1 MSSEE
6 KEVQSPAVFMM
17 AVAQFCFSSVGMM
30 VGNKMAMDYLRDTE
44 TGHAV
49 PSTLVVVQVLGTLAL
64 LAYFRQHIDK
74 DKLNLESAK
83 SWIPIFTL
91 FAGMIYTSA
100 KTFQYV
106 HVSFV
111 IIVRNVGAIVTTFV
125 EYFVRNTTVNAQ
137 ILIAEI
143 VIVFGT
149 VLYSQ
154 EGSRYF
160 KDFWSGITW
169 CMMNVVCQTFYG
181 VTLKWKMDNDR
192 SIKEMSKYTMSL
204 FNNLLCLPYLV
215 VVAGVSG
222 EPWYYSEILPTVPMA
237 GWFVILVTCIIGFM
251 ISTSGFGLQKLVSA
265 TTFLVINNMTKIL
278 NIILGIV
285 FLNDNLP
292 GAISVLGCFISLA
305 GGFWYS
311 YQTMQLNEQRR
322 LERLEAE
329 KCSAADI
336 ESNHRST
343 SPSKLL
349 ERRPG

>member
-6 KEVQSPAVFMM
+6 KDRQSPALFMA
-17 AVAQFCFSSVGMM
+17 AVAQFCVSSVGMM
-30 VGNKMAMDYLRDTE
+30 IGNKMAMDYLRDAE
-44 TGHAV
+44 TGHAL
-49 PSTLVVVQVLGTLAL
+49 PSTLVVVQVIGTLAL
-64 LAYFRQHIDK
+64 LGYFRQHIDK
-74 DKLNLESAK
+74 DKLTPECAK

-143 VIVFGT
+143 TIVFGT

-160 KDFWSGITW
+160 KDFWAGIVW
-169 CMMNVVCQTFYG
+169 CMLNVVCQTLYG
-181 VTLKWKMDNDR
+181 VTLKWKMDHDK

-215 VVAGVSG
+215 VVACVSG
-222 EPWYYSEILPTVPMA
+222 EPWYYSEILPAVPMS
-237 GWFVILVTCIIGFM
+237 GWVVILVTCVIGFM

-292 GAISVLGCFISLA
+292 GGISVLGCFISLG

-322 LERLEAE
+322 LERIEAE
-329 KCSAADI
+329 KRQVEDI
-336 ESNHRST
+336 ENRRT
-343 SPSKLL
+343 SSPPNALL